1 MTKTNNPIKKSRH
14 VLIYLKDSMNTMDT
28 NNQQFNQRDVSI
40 EEKISRL
47 IDKKLTELQNSVD
60 EMDTRVLDQLDTI
73 EEKLDSME
81 EKLNNLEELLN

>member
-1 MTKTNNPIKKSRH
+1 MRKLSTNPNTRQINN
-14 VLIYLKDSMNTMDT
+14 LDTLDNTMET